1 MGLCILQ
8 GLTCFYILR
17 NYNFV
22 FVYMILMEMILV
34 SVVFTTMLFMSICM
48 MIRNKR
54 FKALATTDRKY
65 ASAILLVGA
74 FMIICDEVLYG
85 RGGESLFFD
94 MVLVSVTLTVLLMS
108 VVSDRVKK
116 VIVYVVVVL
125 ELILTSYY
133 IVFGLTGLPSLLQSG
148 WLAKSSAVLSLAGA
162 AALMLGIYYRI
173 RIVRML
179 LQSGSVWFWLR
190 LSVDIFYC
198 LSLISLSMISLVL
211 SSSSLLC
218 WVIFI
223 MVTLYMAACSWRI
236 ISDAQFALMQRHERR
251 IVESMKLLPV
261 ETVGVTSKDD
271 DVYKELFDRIQRFFE
286 EEKPYLKGS
295 LTINDVVAEV
305 FSNKVYISRAISQF
319 TGRNFCQYV
328 NYHRV
333 MYIMDYYRAHPDLK
347 VSDLWPICGFNTIVS
362 FNMAFRLFVGEN
374 PSDWCR
380 RERIRMSRKRK

>member
-1 MGLCILQ
+1 MSLCILQ
-8 GLTCFYILR
+8 RLTCFYILR
-17 NYNFV
+17 RYNFV
-22 FVYMILMEMILV
+22 LAYIILMEMILV
-34 SVVFTTMLFMSICM
+34 SVVFTAMLFMSICM

-54 FKALATTDRKY
+54 FKALATTERKY

-74 FMIICDEVLYG
+74 FMIICDEFLYG
-85 RGGESLFFD
+85 IGSGSLFFD
-94 MVLVSVTLTVLLMS
+94 MVLISATLSILLMS
-108 VVSDRVKK
+108 VVSDRTKK
-116 VIVYVVVVL
+116 VVVYVVVIF
-125 ELILTSYY
+125 ELILTTYY
-133 IVFGLTGLPSLLQSG
+133 IVFGLTGLPALLQSD
-148 WLAKSSAVLSLAGA
+148 WLAKGAPVLSLAGA
-162 AALMLGIYYRI
+162 AALMLGIYFRI

-190 LSVDIFYC
+190 LSMDAFYC
-198 LSLISLSMISLVL
+198 LSLVSLSMISLML
-211 SSSSLLC
+211 LSSSLLY
-218 WVIFI
+218 WMIFI
-223 MVTLYMAACSWRI
+223 MVTLYMSACSWRI
-236 ISDAQFALMQRHERR
+236 ISDSQFVLMQRHERR

-261 ETVGVTSKDD
+261 ETVGTASKDE

-286 EEKPYLKGS
+286 EEKPYLNGN
-295 LTINDVVAEV
+295 LTINDVVSEV

-374 PSDWCR
+374 PSEWCR